1 MLRQKTIPKIIWRR
15 IIRNHNKN
23 NWYHSRKGYWPNIL
37 VATIYLIVQFKIVKL
52 FERVHSNP
60 CLLVKVITKVII
72 FLTAICFQLWHII
85 DGGSLAHPMLI
96 TAFSHF
102 WPEVH
107 PEPRNGVG
115 SISLAECLPNLQDSA
130 GNLPNLIR
138 IP

>member
-72 FLTAICFQLWHII
+72 FFNCYLPPTMAHYRRGQP
-85 DGGSLAHPMLI
+85 GSSDA
-96 TAFSHF
+96 
-102 WPEVH
+102 H

-115 SISLAECLPNLQDSA
+115 SISLAECLPNLQGSA

-138 IP
+138 IS